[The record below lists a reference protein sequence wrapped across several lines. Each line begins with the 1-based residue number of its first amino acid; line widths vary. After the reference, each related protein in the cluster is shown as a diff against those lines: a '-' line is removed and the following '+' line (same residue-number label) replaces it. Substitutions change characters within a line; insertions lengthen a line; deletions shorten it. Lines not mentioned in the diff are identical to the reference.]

1 MIGVSGELAL
11 FFLSG
16 HVASLSAGLRKMSSV
31 SRPRGD
37 DGNVNVRGLAIVCEY
52 EVHARPLSIPEHRGN
67 DLFNEHVCAK
77 VFLNE
82 ISETPDEV
90 IVALD
95 DAPACFADDAMAL
108 LCVDGRWANLS
119 VASDAGALVWEVLW
133 VGGGWMWKQEAPG
146 GRDDEHVVVRLVGF
160 DGGLSE
166 L

>member
-1 MIGVSGELAL
+1 MWVVRDHVRHEFAGMEAWAASGFKNERNKTMIGVSGELAL

-16 HVASLSAGLRKMSSV
+16 HVASLSAGLRKLSSV

-108 LCVDGRWANLS
+108 LCVDGRWANMS
-119 VASDAGALVWEVLW
+119 PTSP
-133 VGGGWMWKQEAPG
+133 Q
-146 GRDDEHVVVRLVGF
+146 
-160 DGGLSE
+160 
-166 L
+166 